1 MPISTRLAASQRMG
15 GGRVPS
21 ASRRQLIAEL
31 IRGSDTAV
39 TVVEIADRLD
49 IHPNT
54 VRFHLDA
61 LIADG
66 QVERVLRNPTGPGRP
81 PQMFR
86 TREGMP
92 PDGPRSYRLLAE
104 MGLSTIAADPEPAA
118 KAMEIGRSWGGYL
131 IERPAPAVTLTEDGA
146 VHRLVD
152 LLTDIGFAPEQR
164 PSASG
169 SRIGLRNCP
178 FLELVES
185 QTQQVICQLHFGLM
199 QGAMAALKARTTVDR
214 LEPFAEPGLC
224 LAHLSNDTP

>member
-1 MPISTRLAASQRMG
+1 MD
-15 GGRVPS
+15 GGRVPH
-21 ASRRQLIAEL
+21 AGRRQLIAEL

-39 TVVEIADRLD
+39 TVVEIADQLD

-86 TREGMP
+86 ARQGMLP
-92 PDGPRSYRLLAE
+92 NGPRSYRLLAE
-104 MGLSTIAADPEPAA
+104 MGLSTIAADADPAA
-118 KAMEIGRSWGGYL
+118 TAIQVGRSWGGYL
-131 IERPAPAVTLTEDGA
+131 IERPAPAVTLTEEGA

-164 PSASG
+164 SSASG

-185 QTQQVICQLHFGLM
+185 QTQQIICQLHYGLM
-199 QGAMAALKARTTVDR
+199 RGAMAALKARTTVDR

-224 LAHLSNDTP
+224 LAHLSSGDTP